1 MDILCNCLRIF
12 LHEQN
17 ISRVCD
23 NCWSV
28 NFVVTSDTFL
38 FVIPDQVQS
47 NRGENSKNKNE
58 NWATIK
64 FAGMFLSPTF
74 KGMSFS

>member
-1 MDILCNCLRIF
+1 MDILCISLRIF

-17 ISRVCD
+17 ISRVRN
-23 NCWSV
+23 NCWPV
-28 NFVVTSDTFL
+28 NFVSTSVTFL
-38 FVIPDQVQS
+38 VVIPDQVQS
-47 NRGENSKNKNE
+47 NRGEISENKNE

-64 FAGMFLSPTF
+64 FAGMFVSPTF